1 MFGLAVSLCTRA
13 WSLKIHPFEPLVND
27 NLYSM
32 VPTKLHDMRGGTL
45 LSISKPKLAQGTIG
59 VSMSI
64 KNLFGMIS
72 TPYRGKFHGPNDAK
86 LNDSIIDITKICQSL
101 FDIRGVVEAV
111 FSTSSFDE
119 SQMMGQIFRDLGF
132 IWGSNNIFELDVIV
146 TTQLGLGIQE
156 VGHLSQASKIFGESS
171 QQTIEIAM
179 QNPIKLQ

>member
-1 MFGLAVSLCTRA
+1 M
-13 WSLKIHPFEPLVND
+13 
-27 NLYSM
+27 
-32 VPTKLHDMRGGTL
+32 
-45 LSISKPKLAQGTIG
+45 
-59 VSMSI
+59 
-64 KNLFGMIS
+64 
-72 TPYRGKFHGPNDAK
+72 
-86 LNDSIIDITKICQSL
+86 

-171 QQTIEIAM
+171 QQTIEIAEP
-179 QNPIKLQ
+179 NKTPIENH